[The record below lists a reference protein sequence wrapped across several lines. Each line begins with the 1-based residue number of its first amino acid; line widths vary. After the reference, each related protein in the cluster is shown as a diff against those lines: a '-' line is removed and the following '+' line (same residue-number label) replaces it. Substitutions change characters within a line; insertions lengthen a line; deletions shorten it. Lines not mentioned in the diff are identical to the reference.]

1 MFYSS
6 DNSTTII
13 ILMSYYMHVNKA
25 AVILTNKTAIKKYHQ
40 KTKMEK

>member
-6 DNSTTII
+6 HYHNYIDV
-13 ILMSYYMHVNKA
+13 ILHACNKA